1 MGDWYTGSGT
11 VLIKSLI
18 KFGFGIC
25 PTLDGICLQTPASM
39 PCKKAELEITV
50 KGHPITV
57 KYSDNGEG
65 CRKVLFNGNAV
76 NGTFDE
82 LMKTDKFFIKTA
94 DISDNAVIEIID

>member
-25 PTLDGICLQTPASM
+25 PTLDGLCLQTPATM
-39 PCKKAELEITV
+39 PCSSCKLQLTV

-57 KYSDNGEG
+57 IYNNTGADKRTVKINGSEL
-65 CRKVLFNGNAV
+65 C
-76 NGTFDE
+76 GTYDD
-82 LMKTDKFFIKTA
+82 LMKTDKFFIATA
-94 DISDNAVIEIID
+94 DIADNATIEIID